1 MPSLVFLSFC
11 FTSTVDKTIRTNK
24 FCKATSEFR
33 TGFHQFMPEAW
44 LEQYICHFRRF
55 LVPMFVASNVCCFG
69 VVLSDVWHSVIC
81 RSNVCRFF
89 VCRSDVCNFVPMFV
103 VLTFVVTMFVF
114 PTFDFWTF
122 AIPTFLCVPN
132 TFMHDFMTNISNQLG
147 LKWDIM
153 RTFQTAEFWWGF
165 SYREPGPSR
174 LDDEEQAVS
183 QEVEDTGQDT
193 EDSSHH
199 QGPQEGGH
207 PGSARKGRWGLV
219 LFWADVL
226 KIPMEHMVGLVNSL
240 KGGWCRGCGWW
251 REFVRVWRGSGMT
264 VHTVWLFIW
273 K

>member
-1 MPSLVFLSFC
+1 MHYNHLQLSKTLWGIQQTIVCFFIILLSFAQFC
-11 FTSTVDKTIRTNK
+11 FPFILFHLHKVDKTIRTNK

-55 LVPMFVASNVCCFG
+55 LVPMFVASNVGCFG

-132 TFMHDFMTNISNQLG
+132 TFMHAWLHDKHFKTNKNSSGTSWEHFKLPNSDDDFLSV
-147 LKWDIM
+147 
-153 RTFQTAEFWWGF
+153 
-165 SYREPGPSR
+165 SR
-174 LDDEEQAVS
+174 D
-183 QEVEDTGQDT
+183 
-193 EDSSHH
+193 
-199 QGPQEGGH
+199 
-207 PGSARKGRWGLV
+207 R
-219 LFWADVL
+219 
-226 KIPMEHMVGLVNSL
+226 VG
-240 KGGWCRGCGWW
+240 
-251 REFVRVWRGSGMT
+251 
-264 VHTVWLFIW
+264 
-273 K
+273 